1 MFNNKTILIT
11 GGTGSF
17 GKGFLNFFIKNKIKV
32 KKLIIF
38 SRDELKQYEMSKE
51 FSESRY
57 PFIRYFLGDVR
68 DKERLNTAFSGVD
81 YVVHA
86 AALKQ
91 VEAGEYNPIEF
102 IKTNINGVS
111 NIIETSM
118 NNKVKKVLCLSTDKA
133 VNPINLY
140 GATKL
145 CSERLLVS
153 ANLYSG
159 NKVKFSV
166 ARYGNVMGSRGSVM
180 PFFFQLLKKKKNFLI
195 TDKNMTRFNI
205 SISEA
210 VKFTYNSLKSMM
222 GGEIFIPLLP
232 SYRITDLAKAISTS
246 NKIDITGKKIGE
258 KIHEELISNSE
269 VMNTYYNKRKKTFVI
284 LAEHLSKLKKNYLN
298 KGYKKKEKYES
309 YNSRDNNYFLSINE
323 LKKVV
328 KSSLDVF

>member
-17 GKGFLNFFIKNKIKV
+17 GKGFVNFFIKNKIKL

-38 SRDELKQYEMSKE
+38 SRDELKQYEMSKK
-51 FSESRY
+51 FSENQY

-81 YVVHA
+81 FVVHA

-91 VEAGEYNPIEF
+91 VGAGEYNPIEF
-102 IKTNINGVS
+102 INTNINGVS

-145 CSERLLVS
+145 CSERLVVS

-159 NKVKFSV
+159 NKVKFSAV
-166 ARYGNVMGSRGSVM
+166 RYGNVMGSRGSVA
-180 PFFFQLLKKKKNFLI
+180 PFFLELSKKKKNFPL

-205 SISEA
+205 SLSEA
-210 VKFTYNSLKSMM
+210 VKFTYDSLKFMM
-222 GGEIFIPLLP
+222 GGEIFVPLLP
-232 SYRITDLAKAISTS
+232 SYRIIDLAKAINTS
-246 NKIDITGKKIGE
+246 NKIDIIGKKIGE
-258 KIHEELISNSE
+258 KIHEELISSSE
-269 VMNTYYNKRKKTFVI
+269 VTNTYYNKEKKTFVI
-284 LAEHLSKLKKNYLN
+284 LPEYLNKLKKNYLN
-298 KGYKKKEKYES
+298 KGFQKKEKYES

-323 LKKVV
+323 LRELV
-328 KSSLDVF
+328 KFNLDVL